1 MKENEIKNQ
10 KNEAKITLSGMTEGY
25 RENEQGKGETNI
37 QINTNGSSQPAK
49 RSKWV
54 SEENGKGEN
63 VLQSTQKSLCSALLT
78 SLHFLPCSW

>member
-1 MKENEIKNQ
+1 
-10 KNEAKITLSGMTEGY
+10 MTEGY

-63 VLQSTQKSLCSALLT
+63 V
-78 SLHFLPCSW
+78 